1 MAGALCGCRMAG
13 SSRER
18 DRGLENCFH
27 HLGSRAGRRE
37 KLGRDRRNRGS
48 RKGPDWW
55 PGPKGLGVHMEG
67 NTLPC
72 ALLHTLLF

>member
-13 SSRER
+13 QQQRETE
-18 DRGLENCFH
+18 GWKIVFTIWGAGQGE
-27 HLGSRAGRRE
+27 GEAGRRQRE
-37 KLGRDRRNRGS
+37 PRQPER
-48 RKGPDWW
+48 PDWW